1 MKIPQLK
8 KKPELKSCHNV
19 TWEDD
24 YSWVHQK
31 NILEVLKDSSKL
43 LPEVREYLEQEN
55 NYTEYNLKDTKKLQ
69 KKYLMKLK
77 VG

>member
-8 KKPELKSCHNV
+8 KKPELKSCHNI

-24 YSWVHQK
+24 YSWVHQRD
-31 NILEVLKDSSKL
+31 ILEVLRDSSKL

-55 NYTEYNLKDTKKLQ
+55 SYTEYNLKDTKECQ
-69 KKYLMKLK
+69 K
-77 VG
+77 V

>member
-19 TWEDD
+19 DWEDD
-24 YSWVHQK
+24 YSWVHQE

-43 LPEVREYLEQEN
+43 LPEVKEYLEQEN
-55 NYTEYNLKDTKKLQ
+55 NYTEYNLKDTKDSQ
-69 KKYLMKLK
+69 KNYFTKLK
-77 VG
+77 VE

>member
-1 MKIPQLK
+1 MKIPHLK

-31 NILEVLKDSSKL
+31 NILEVLRDSSKL

-55 NYTEYNLKDTKKLQ
+55 NYTEYNLKDTKKFQ
-69 KKYLMKLK
+69 
-77 VG
+77 